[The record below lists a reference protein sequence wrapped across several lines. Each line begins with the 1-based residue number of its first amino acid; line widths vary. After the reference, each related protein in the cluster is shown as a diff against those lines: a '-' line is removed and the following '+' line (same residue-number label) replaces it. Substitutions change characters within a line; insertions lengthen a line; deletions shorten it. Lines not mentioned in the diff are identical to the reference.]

1 MSPDDKSPFGAPPDG
16 DAPAFEP
23 FPDEFSEAFD
33 EELPPFD
40 LGDMSDV
47 GKGSLD
53 PEMLKL
59 RAQMLG
65 AEYYIKLATMAQEAQ
80 LQAEKLVERGR
91 STMREAPLETVGG
104 AFAAGALIAFV
115 LRRR

>member
-1 MSPDDKSPFGAPPDG
+1 MPPDDASPFGIPHDG
-16 DAPAFEP
+16 DGPAFEP
-23 FPDEFSEAFD
+23 FPDEFAEEFN

-53 PEMLKL
+53 AEMLKL

-65 AEYYIKLATMAQEAQ
+65 AEYYIKVATMAQEAQ
-80 LQAEKLVERGR
+80 IKAEKLVEQGR
-91 STMREAPLETVGG
+91 STMRSAPLETVGG